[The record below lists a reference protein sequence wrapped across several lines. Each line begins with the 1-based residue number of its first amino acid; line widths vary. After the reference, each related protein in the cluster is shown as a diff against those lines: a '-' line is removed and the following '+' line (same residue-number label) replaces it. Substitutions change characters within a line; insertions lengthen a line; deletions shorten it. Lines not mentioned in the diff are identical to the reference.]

1 MLFYWDAFNRQ
12 VRIEGKVEKVPEEE
26 SKEYFS
32 KRPRQSQL
40 SAMLSNQSEVVESR
54 DVLVQRYKELDAKH
68 SNQVPKPTFWGG
80 FVIIPDN
87 FEFWQGQSNRL
98 HDRIRFRRKH
108 QNEIVDNKMVKLA
121 EDEWVFERLQP

>member
-1 MLFYWDAFNRQ
+1 MQ
-12 VRIEGKVEKVPEEE
+12 VRVEGKVEKASEEE

-54 DVLVQRYKELDAKH
+54 DVLVQRYKELDVKH
-68 SNQVPKPTFWGG
+68 SNQVPKPPFWGG
-80 FVIIPDN
+80 FIIITDN

-108 QNEIVDNKMVKLA
+108 QDEIVDNKMVKLA